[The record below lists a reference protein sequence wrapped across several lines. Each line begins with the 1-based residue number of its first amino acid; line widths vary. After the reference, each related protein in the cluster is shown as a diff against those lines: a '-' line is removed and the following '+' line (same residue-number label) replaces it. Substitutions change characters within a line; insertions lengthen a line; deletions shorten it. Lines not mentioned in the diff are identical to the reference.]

1 MNGTRKF
8 FKASGISLLIF
19 VILVNSCTQYVPEI
33 GKLVDPEMSV
43 ISTEYRGGY
52 ECRYVEFYV
61 GQAKDIKER
70 IKAYLLVPDNARS
83 SERLPAVVM
92 LHDHGARF
100 DIGKEKLVR
109 PMTSILPEGNDDH
122 ILKSSAQWVDK
133 YFDGVYLA
141 DSLAGLGYVVLVAD
155 ALYWGERASSEA
167 HRWSELSFG
176 DQKYAAKDTLK
187 ALKNRVYEG
196 QRTIY
201 DSLIENNVIWAE
213 KILRDDVASV
223 RLLSSLPYV
232 DKKKIGAFGFS
243 MGAHRSWML
252 SAFCKDVKCGVA
264 LSWMTTL
271 EREAEMSASDYSMAI
286 MPMRS
291 KMDFGDIGKYLAP
304 KPMFFLSGD
313 SDHLFPVEKTK
324 HAYDILQGY
333 YSECPERLVTAFF
346 NGGHHCGKDVQAQIF
361 QYLDYNLK

>member
-19 VILVNSCTQYVPEI
+19 VILVTSCTQYVPEI

-52 ECRYVEFYV
+52 ECRYVEFSV

-70 IKAYLLVPDNARS
+70 IKAYLLVPYNAS
-83 SERLPAVVM
+83 SSRRLPAVVM

-187 ALKNRVYEG
+187 ALKNRIYEG

-201 DSLIENNVIWAE
+201 DSLVENNVIWAE

-223 RLLSSLPYV
+223 RLLSSLP
-232 DKKKIGAFGFS
+232 
-243 MGAHRSWML
+243 
-252 SAFCKDVKCGVA
+252 
-264 LSWMTTL
+264 
-271 EREAEMSASDYSMAI
+271 AS
-286 MPMRS
+286 PR
-291 KMDFGDIGKYLAP
+291 AP
-304 KPMFFLSGD
+304 
-313 SDHLFPVEKTK
+313 
-324 HAYDILQGY
+324 
-333 YSECPERLVTAFF
+333 TA
-346 NGGHHCGKDVQAQIF
+346 
-361 QYLDYNLK
+361 